1 MKKSNPKRIYFPRQT
16 RYHIDEENISQAYPN
31 RPTVINIVVLLL
43 GYLMGPYNA
52 GPNFTPA
59 PLIPALITPVS
70 KIPFPP
76 FRAGVKRA
84 TRNIY

>member
-1 MKKSNPKRIYFPRQT
+1 MQMKNGEGNILSTYSQCQLGEFGL
-16 RYHIDEENISQAYPN
+16 ENKNHPIHMS
-31 RPTVINIVVLLL
+31 
-43 GYLMGPYNA
+43 YLMGPYNA

-59 PLIPALITPVS
+59 LITPLS

-84 TRNIY
+84 L